1 MNFVYPAIIS
11 KTDNGY
17 HARFPDLEMCE
28 ADGPTLD
35 ACLDE
40 ARYAMEEG
48 LGVKQARILCL
59 PSGAGHREDLLLAAE
74 I

>member
-28 ADGPTLD
+28 ANGPTLD
-35 ACLDE
+35 PVWMRRATPWKT
-40 ARYAMEEG
+40 G
-48 LGVKQARILCL
+48 LGQSSR
-59 PSGAGHREDLLLAAE
+59 RMNR
-74 I
+74 